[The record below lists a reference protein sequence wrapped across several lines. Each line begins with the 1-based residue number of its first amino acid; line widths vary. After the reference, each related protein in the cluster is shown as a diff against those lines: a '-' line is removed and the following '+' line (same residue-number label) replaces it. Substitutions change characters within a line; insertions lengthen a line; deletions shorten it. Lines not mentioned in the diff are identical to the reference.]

1 MSPNSSGAVNCR
13 RDISI
18 RNPKS
23 LSVKYQPTDIS
34 MKRAG
39 PSGAG
44 STIPLATER
53 SEFEDFMN
61 AYRPN
66 LETAR
71 REFEPQPKPAEESK
85 VDFGRSIKKLMK
97 RPTNSPSTQKSIR
110 KEGFT
115 RTPTLAIPNH
125 PERERSVTSDGK
137 PMSEKKTKRPL
148 SATIET
154 FAPPASAPGPTTLQ
168 PPNAILPKTE
178 ITPPPSPLPP
188 PPPKA
193 PKPPVKSPKNGLEDL
208 PKALPESA
216 PVLPASVPPPLVPVS
231 IPAHVKKKVS
241 IQEDKRR
248 SGTDVF
254 GDAFC
259 LIITGN
265 NIGRFLP
272 SRHVRRIPILQTVL
286 NAYQSAISGTT
297 TSFVKHLFFKV
308 MQREVQR
315 ELKIEN
321 SVFPEFPFATYL
333 VVNGGRNDVAQ
344 KMQALNS
351 SPSPDRGRQLHFTAA
366 YEEAITISRPPPC
379 TFPEKPSSDKTG
391 FVMCLYQVLPGEDGA
406 KFEQNWV
413 MWTGARQLYR
423 TVPQYMGL
431 KRISVHKSILPTKI
445 INYCVMCEFSNI
457 MDHLTDACVVIDH
470 LRARCCG
477 FIGIFRVLDSL

>member
-231 IPAHVKKKVS
+231 IPAHVS
-241 IQEDKRR
+241 
-248 SGTDVF
+248 
-254 GDAFC
+254 
-259 LIITGN
+259 
-265 NIGRFLP
+265 
-272 SRHVRRIPILQTVL
+272 
-286 NAYQSAISGTT
+286 
-297 TSFVKHLFFKV
+297 
-308 MQREVQR
+308 
-315 ELKIEN
+315 
-321 SVFPEFPFATYL
+321 
-333 VVNGGRNDVAQ
+333 
-344 KMQALNS
+344 
-351 SPSPDRGRQLHFTAA
+351 
-366 YEEAITISRPPPC
+366 
-379 TFPEKPSSDKTG
+379 
-391 FVMCLYQVLPGEDGA
+391 
-406 KFEQNWV
+406 
-413 MWTGARQLYR
+413 
-423 TVPQYMGL
+423 
-431 KRISVHKSILPTKI
+431 
-445 INYCVMCEFSNI
+445 
-457 MDHLTDACVVIDH
+457 
-470 LRARCCG
+470 
-477 FIGIFRVLDSL
+477 